1 MALTGVLRP
10 GYVQIRVLEMEPA
23 LHHYRDLVG
32 LNVVSTEDDGRV
44 YLKTYD
50 EFDRHSIILREA
62 DEPGMDMMAFK
73 VDSPE
78 TLHDLKQKIE
88 DYGISTEIIPAG
100 EQPGVGERVR
110 FVAPTGHNFELYAE
124 IEASD
129 NGPMTENPDM
139 WEKPPHG
146 MSPIRFDHCLLYGGD
161 IDGTTD
167 LFTKVL
173 GFRVTEVA
181 KAEDGELRIAI
192 FLSCSTK
199 AHDIALVRHEEDNK
213 FHHCS
218 FQLADWNAIGHAA
231 DIMSRYG
238 VSVDIGPTRHGITRG
253 QTIYFWDPSGNRNE
267 VFAGGYSHYP
277 DHPVRVWSADQTGKA
292 IFYYEKA
299 INDTFLS
306 VVT

>member
-1 MALTGVLRP
+1 
-10 GYVQIRVLEMEPA
+10 
-23 LHHYRDLVG
+23 
-32 LNVVSTEDDGRV
+32 
-44 YLKTYD
+44 
-50 EFDRHSIILREA
+50 
-62 DEPGMDMMAFK
+62 
-73 VDSPE
+73 
-78 TLHDLKQKIE
+78 
-88 DYGISTEIIPAG
+88 
-100 EQPGVGERVR
+100 
-110 FVAPTGHNFELYAE
+110 
-124 IEASD
+124 
-129 NGPMTENPDM
+129 MTENPDM

-231 DIMSRYG
+231 DIMSRYD
-238 VSVDIGPTRHGITRG
+238 VSVDIRPTRHGIAVDKQFISGIRRVTEMRYLPVGIHIIRTIRYGFGRRTR
-253 QTIYFWDPSGNRNE
+253 QARPSSITKKPSTTRS
-267 VFAGGYSHYP
+267 FP
-277 DHPVRVWSADQTGKA
+277 
-292 IFYYEKA
+292 
-299 INDTFLS
+299 L
-306 VVT
+306 